1 MNELRKIHQYS
12 VVNLLFI
19 VLCIS
24 DGQEEEKTLLA
35 VSVEEENN
43 QLEQDMELLE
53 LEDASDANS
62 NSLFQLKASEIASED
77 LSQTTASGN
86 RRYGLRPKKRPLFSS
101 CEDSLCDVVENSSSP
116 SKKRCM
122 SRPNNGCLET
132 IFEQP
137 EVAKNGNLLVIGKSK
152 IKRFISFNDFV
163 TRTKNKHRKLRVK
176 RLFKSKG
183 KKPSRPKIT
192 LEDVKLKLKSLESND
207 EDESMDVADL

>member
-1 MNELRKIHQYS
+1 M
-12 VVNLLFI
+12 
-19 VLCIS
+19 CIS
-24 DGQEEEKTLLA
+24 DGQEE
-35 VSVEEENN
+35 
-43 QLEQDMELLE
+43 LEQDMELLE
-53 LEDASDANS
+53 LEDASGANS
-62 NSLFQLKASEIASED
+62 TCNSLFQLKAREILPED
-77 LSQTTASGN
+77 TSQSSSSGN
-86 RRYGLRPKKRPLFSS
+86 RRYGLRPKKRPLFSN
-101 CEDSLCDVVENSSSP
+101 CEDSLDDVVENSSSP

-132 IFEQP
+132 IFEHP

-192 LEDVKLKLKSLESND
+192 LEDVKLKLKSLEESND
-207 EDESMDVADL
+207 EDETMDVTVL